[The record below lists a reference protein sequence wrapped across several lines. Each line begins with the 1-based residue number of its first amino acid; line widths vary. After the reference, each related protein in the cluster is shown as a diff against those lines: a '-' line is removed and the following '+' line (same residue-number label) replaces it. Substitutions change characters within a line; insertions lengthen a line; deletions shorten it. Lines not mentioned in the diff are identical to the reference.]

1 MGYHKNRKEQNTA
14 GKSKASDTST
24 HIPVRST
31 STGEPIARKMI
42 EGLCESSRRKG
53 ELHYEI

>member
-1 MGYHKNRKEQNTA
+1 MGYYKNRKEQNIA

-31 STGEPIARKMI
+31 RIGEPIARKMI
-42 EGLCESSRRKG
+42 EGLCESFKRKG